1 MGEKQREEFRI
12 GMDKLPDWIDD
23 RALRSGGYPY
33 DRKLPVKRYDAEL
46 RALQIELVKLLNW
59 VKAEG
64 ERVAIVF
71 EGRDAA
77 GKGGAIQRLTAHLN
91 PRSAR
96 VVALPKPTSTEA
108 GQWYF
113 QRYVAEMPTRGEI
126 SIFDRSWY
134 NRAAVEPLFGFC
146 RKEQTESFLRE
157 APEFEAMLARDG
169 LRLVKFFLTIGKEM
183 QMKRLY
189 RRWRDP
195 LHRWKVSEID
205 EKAIEKWSDYS
216 RAFNRTL
223 RATDTPAAP
232 WTVIR
237 ANDKRRARL
246 ESIRHLLGVVPYKH
260 KDASI
265 VDAIDRKIAIPAAA
279 FLADGGEED

>member
-1 MGEKQREEFRI
+1 MSKHNDDEFSI
-12 GMDKLPDWIDD
+12 EMEKLPGWITE
-23 RALRSGGYPY
+23 RAMTSGDFPY
-33 DRKLPVKRYDAEL
+33 DRKLPRKRYEREL
-46 RALQIELVKLLNW
+46 RDLQIELVKMLNW

-64 ERVAIVF
+64 ERIVIVF

-96 VVALPKPTSTEA
+96 IVALPKPTSLEA

-126 SIFDRSWY
+126 AIFDRSWY
-134 NRAAVEPLFGFC
+134 NRAGVERVFGFC
-146 RKEQTESFLRE
+146 TKAETDQFLRE
-157 APEFEAMLARDG
+157 APEFEAMLTRDG
-169 LRLVKFFLTIGKEM
+169 VRIVKYFLTIGKEM
-183 QMKRLY
+183 QMRRLHKRWY
-189 RRWRDP
+189 DP
-195 LHRWKVSEID
+195 LHRWKISEID

-216 RAFNRTL
+216 KAFDRVL
-223 RATDTPAAP
+223 RKTDATP

-246 ESIRHLLGVVPYKH
+246 ETIRHLLDIIPYKH
-260 KDASI
+260 KDEAI
-265 VDAIDRKIAIPAAA
+265 VGKPDGKIAISAEK
-279 FLADGGEED
+279 FLDKGGEEP

>member
-1 MGEKQREEFRI
+1 MGKKAARRFHIE
-12 GMDKLPDWIDD
+12 MDKLPEEIE
-23 RALRSGGYPY
+23 RAALGSGGFPY
-33 DRKLPVKRYDAEL
+33 DHTLPRKTYEREL

-59 VKAEG
+59 TRAKG
-64 ERVAIVF
+64 ERIVVVF

-96 VVALPKPTSTEA
+96 IVALSKPTSNEA

-113 QRYVAEMPTRGEI
+113 QRYVEHLPAAGEMA
-126 SIFDRSWY
+126 IFDRSWY
-134 NRAAVEPLFGFC
+134 NRAAVEPVFGFC
-146 RKEQTESFLRE
+146 APEQAEKFLRE
-157 APEFEAMLARDG
+157 TPDFEAMLTRDG
-169 LRLVKFFLTIGKEM
+169 IRVFKFFLTIGREM
-183 QMKRLY
+183 QMKRLH

-216 RAFNRTL
+216 AAFDRMLRRTD
-223 RATDTPAAP
+223 ASDAP
-232 WTVIR
+232 WTVVR

-246 ESIRHLLGVVPYKH
+246 ECIRHLLDALPYAH
-260 KDASI
+260 KDETALGKP
-265 VDAIDRKIAIPAAA
+265 DRKIALSAAR
-279 FLADGGEED
+279 FLEDGGEEP